1 MDLKAIIEMIG
12 NMRDALLTLRN
23 KGNSE
28 IIIIK
33 LDVGAMHG
41 GPTDCMSK
49 SHSVDYYQTKQVA
62 IILSIFIN
70 VHEIWN
76 YLSF

>member
-12 NMRDALLTLRN
+12 NMRDALTLRN
-23 KGNSE
+23 KSNSE
-28 IIIIK
+28 IIIMQ
-33 LDVGAMHG
+33 LDGGAMHG

-49 SHSVDYYQTKQVA
+49 SHSMDYNQMKQVG
-62 IILSIFIN
+62 IILIIFIN
-70 VHEIWN
+70 VHKILN